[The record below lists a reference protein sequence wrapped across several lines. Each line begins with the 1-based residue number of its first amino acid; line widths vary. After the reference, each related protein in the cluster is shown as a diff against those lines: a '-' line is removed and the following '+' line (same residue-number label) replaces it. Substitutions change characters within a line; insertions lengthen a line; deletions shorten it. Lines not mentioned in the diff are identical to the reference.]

1 MSNAIKERREI
12 PRGHLTVVRDALYT
26 TLRLIAKHIRGFY
39 GAIAAFVTV
48 SLLVG
53 VAAVSMFAAFASLV
67 TGGFTQTFDERIL
80 QWLEAQRSPV
90 MDRVMLEISALGT
103 GAVLL
108 VLVLVASVFLWL
120 TKHHWSVY
128 ILLMGVFGGQLANR
142 LLKTSFERPRPS
154 VVEWVTD
161 VSSLSFPS
169 GHAMTS
175 MITYGSIAYLVARLE
190 PTRRLRLTTWALCGV
205 MILLI
210 GISRMYLGVH
220 YPSDIIA
227 GYIGGLAWIAFVAA
241 SLTAVR
247 FFSPRRPET
256 KKEERDLQA
265 EAQREAGVRA

>member
-1 MSNAIKERREI
+1 MSNVIKERREV
-12 PRGHLTVVRDALYT
+12 PRGHLTLIRDALYT
-26 TLRLIAKHIRGFY
+26 TLRLRAKHIRGFY
-39 GAIAAFVTV
+39 GALAAFVTV
-48 SLLVG
+48 SLVVG
-53 VAAVSMFAAFASLV
+53 VAAVSTFAAFASLV
-67 TGGFTQTFDERIL
+67 TGGFTQAFDEKTL
-80 QWLEAQRSPV
+80 QWLESQRSPI

-128 ILLMGVFGGQLANR
+128 ILLMGVFGGQLVNR

-154 VVEWVTD
+154 VVEWATD

-190 PTRRLRLTTWALCGV
+190 PTKRLRTTTWVLCAL

-256 KKEERDLQA
+256 KKEEHDLQV

>member
-1 MSNAIKERREI
+1 MSNVIKERREI

-39 GAIAAFVTV
+39 GAIAAFMTV

-53 VAAVSMFAAFASLV
+53 VAAVSTFAAFASLV
-67 TGGFTQTFDERIL
+67 TGGFTQAFDEKTL

-128 ILLMGVFGGQLANR
+128 ILLMGVFGGQLVNR

-154 VVEWVTD
+154 VVEWATD

-169 GHAMTS
+169 GHAMSAAIVYSTV
-175 MITYGSIAYLVARLE
+175 AYLAARLQK
-190 PTRRLRLTTWALCGV
+190 RRWARWATLFLAAVIIG
-205 MILLI
+205 LI
-210 GISRMYLGVH
+210 SISRMYLGVH
-220 YPSDIIA
+220 YPSDILA
-227 GYIGGLAWIAFVAA
+227 GTIVGLSWAAFCMATLEA
-241 SLTAVR
+241 IQR
-247 FFSPRRPET
+247 FGQRQAPEIKKDEVPAPSPE
-256 KKEERDLQA
+256 K
-265 EAQREAGVRA
+265 G

>member
-1 MSNAIKERREI
+1 MAKAIKERREI
-12 PRGHLTVVRDALYT
+12 PRGHLSLIRGALYS
-26 TLRLIAKHIRGFY
+26 TLRFIAKHIRGFY
-39 GAIAAFVTV
+39 GALAAFVTV
-48 SLLVG
+48 SLVVG
-53 VAAVSMFAAFASLV
+53 AAAVSTFAAFASLV
-67 TGGFTQTFDERIL
+67 TGGFTQAFDERVL
-80 QWLEAQRSPV
+80 QWLEGRRSPV
-90 MDRVMLEISALGT
+90 MDRVMVEISALGT
-103 GAVLL
+103 GATLL

-128 ILLMGVFGGQLANR
+128 ILLMGVFGGQLMNR

-154 VVEWVTD
+154 IVDAVAD

-175 MITYGSIAYLVARLE
+175 MITYGSVAYLVARLE
-190 PTRRLRLTTWALCGV
+190 PTRRLRLTTWSLCAV
-205 MILLI
+205 MIILI

-227 GYIGGLAWIAFVAA
+227 GYLGGIAWLAFVAA

-256 KKEERDLQA
+256 KKEEKDLQA

>member
-1 MSNAIKERREI
+1 MSNVIKERREI

-39 GAIAAFVTV
+39 GAIAAFMTV

-53 VAAVSMFAAFASLV
+53 VAAVSTFAAFASLV
-67 TGGFTQTFDERIL
+67 TGGFTQAFDEKTL

-128 ILLMGVFGGQLANR
+128 ILLMGVFGGQLVNR

-154 VVEWVTD
+154 VVEWATD

-256 KKEERDLQA
+256 TQEEHDLQA